1 MIILTKLNGV
11 EFVLNCDHIET
22 IQESP
27 DTTIHLTNGKI
38 YIVRE
43 SMRQIVEL
51 TTAYRRNIFNKLYN
65 NRGDFGG

>member
-1 MIILTKLNGV
+1 MIMLTKLNGV

-27 DTTIHLTNGKI
+27 DTTIQLTNGKI

-43 SMRQIVEL
+43 SMQQVVEL
-51 TTAYRRNIFNKLYN
+51 ATAYRKNIFSKLY

>member
-11 EFVLNCDHIET
+11 EFVLNSDHIET

-51 TTAYRRNIFNKLYN
+51 TTAYRRNIFGKLLN

>member
-1 MIILTKLNGV
+1 MIMLTKLNGV

-51 TTAYRRNIFNKLYN
+51 TTNYRRNIFSKLYN

>member
-1 MIILTKLNGV
+1 MITLTKLNGI

-43 SMRQIVEL
+43 SMQEIVAR
-51 TTAYRRNIFNKLYN
+51 TSAFRRKIYSKIT
-65 NRGDFGG
+65 GGGEIGG

>member
-1 MIILTKLNGV
+1 MIMLTKLNGV

-27 DTTIHLTNGKI
+27 DTTIQLTNGKI

-43 SMRQIVEL
+43 SMRQVVEL
-51 TTAYRRNIFNKLYN
+51 TTDYRRGIFSKLY

>member
-1 MIILTKLNGV
+1 MILLTKLNGL
-11 EFVLNCDHIET
+11 EFILNCDHIET

-43 SMRQIVEL
+43 SMRQVVEL
-51 TTAYRRNIFNKLYN
+51 TTDYRKSLFNKLF